1 MPNQIAGRPPA
12 EIWGPYLKKAL
23 AYREANNNSLRG
35 FPMLTYNND
44 RWYADP
50 KGNNRYSS
58 KSITVKKDENG
69 QRKNNHISLQEYK
82 DFAQAHGF
90 TEQEAVF
97 HFKQNQR
104 KLKLIRRRSGIK
116 LHFDHLT
123 ATSLGGPDHWRN
135 ATLSYAPD
143 NISKS
148 NKPLDR
154 QGSLDHGIPVDKDS
168 AMMMDFTGA
177 ANPTPRQRRQ
187 FVREQGLIP
196 KRPSNTPGFQRT
208 PGSTVS
214 FRAAQPLGPAYEEIG
229 LSDLTDSV
237 GAIARQA
244 NADNAM
250 TGINNI
256 GGFPINYID

>member
-1 MPNQIAGRPPA
+1 M
-12 EIWGPYLKKAL
+12 
-23 AYREANNNSLRG
+23 
-35 FPMLTYNND
+35 
-44 RWYADP
+44 
-50 KGNNRYSS
+50 
-58 KSITVKKDENG
+58 
-69 QRKNNHISLQEYK
+69 
-82 DFAQAHGF
+82 
-90 TEQEAVF
+90 
-97 HFKQNQR
+97 
-104 KLKLIRRRSGIK
+104 
-116 LHFDHLT
+116 
-123 ATSLGGPDHWRN
+123 
-135 ATLSYAPD
+135 SYAPD

-244 NADNAM
+244 NADNTM
-250 TGINNI
+250 TGINSI
-256 GGFPINYID
+256 GGFPINYVD